1 MDVICIG
8 LKTYIRDGGDIGVS
22 LNTYGSHVGSF
33 ETGPLILQEKT
44 DLAYSFYAL
53 LVLRIMYS
61 VLRMDNYGNGNT
73 GSFSNL
79 AALR

>member
-8 LKTYIRDGGDIGVS
+8 LKTYIRDGGDIGVL

-33 ETGPLILQEKT
+33 KTGPLILQEKT

-53 LVLRIMYS
+53 LVSTSYY

-73 GSFSNL
+73 GRFSNL